1 MHIGMTLIMEMNK
14 IEAVIQQNQRN
25 KIMIIMEIFW
35 VQSYA
40 KIYQNKNK
48 GELSGRRVASWP
60 KFGGE

>member
-1 MHIGMTLIMEMNK
+1 MPIGMTLTLEMNK
-14 IEAVIQQNQRN
+14 IEAVIQQNQPN

-48 GELSGRRVASWP
+48 GELSGRRVAS
-60 KFGGE
+60 